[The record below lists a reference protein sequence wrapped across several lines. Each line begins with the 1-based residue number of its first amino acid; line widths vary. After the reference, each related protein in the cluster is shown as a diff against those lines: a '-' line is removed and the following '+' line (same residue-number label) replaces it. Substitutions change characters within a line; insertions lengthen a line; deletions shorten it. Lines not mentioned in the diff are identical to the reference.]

1 MTLIRVS
8 VTQGVTF
15 SGIGLENIFF
25 VLQLT
30 ETFSIFSI
38 FAYSKSVNCGTT
50 ALDCCITRTSH
61 LFMQDVACLFIDS
74 ISHTQLISAMNQD
87 LPLSFL
93 LMDDS

>member
-15 SGIGLENIFF
+15 SGIGSENIFF

-50 ALDCCITRTSH
+50 ALI
-61 LFMQDVACLFIDS
+61 VA
-74 ISHTQLISAMNQD
+74 
-87 LPLSFL
+87 
-93 LMDDS
+93 